1 MSKLK
6 IERGVSRTG
15 RVKLQVSIEQP
26 LAHDIEMM
34 AQWSDNEK
42 NYIVNEL
49 LRFALE
55 QATDFQEHK
64 RSLNG
69 MPASS
74 ILPSRKDSSR
84 SPSSS
89 NKSSVAAQIQGG
101 I

>member
-6 IERGVSRTG
+6 IERGVSRTE

-26 LAHDIEMM
+26 LAHDIELM

-55 QATDFQEHK
+55 QATEFQEHK
-64 RSLNG
+64 RSLSGEPSASVPSPQKITNSS
-69 MPASS
+69 PASGAKHAS
-74 ILPSRKDSSR
+74 TGQP
-84 SPSSS
+84 
-89 NKSSVAAQIQGG
+89 QGG
-101 I
+101 F

>member
-6 IERGVSRTG
+6 IERGVSRTE

-26 LAHDIEMM
+26 LAHDIELM

-49 LRFALE
+49 LSFALE
-55 QATDFQEHK
+55 QATDFQEYK

-69 MPASS
+69 KPAVSV
-74 ILPSRKDSSR
+74 PSPQKIPG
-84 SPSSS
+84 PSQASG
-89 NKSSVAAQIQGG
+89 NKPSVPVQPQGG

>member
-6 IERGVSRTG
+6 IERGVSRTE

-26 LAHDIEMM
+26 LAHDIELMS
-34 AQWSDNEK
+34 QWSDNEK

-55 QATDFQEHK
+55 QAADFQEHK

-69 MPASS
+69 VPAASV
-74 ILPSRKDSSR
+74 PSPQKIPR
-84 SPSSS
+84 PSQASGAKTAS
-89 NKSSVAAQIQGG
+89 TDQSQGG
-101 I
+101 M

>member
-6 IERGVSRTG
+6 IERGVSRTE

-26 LAHDIEMM
+26 LAHDIELM

-55 QATDFQEHK
+55 QATEFQEHK
-64 RSLNG
+64 RSLSG
-69 MPASS
+69 KPAASVSTSQKIPGPSPASS
-74 ILPSRKDSSR
+74 NKPSI
-84 SPSSS
+84 P
-89 NKSSVAAQIQGG
+89 VQPQGG

>member
-6 IERGVSRTG
+6 IERGVSRTE
-15 RVKLQVSIEQP
+15 RVKLQVSIEQS
-26 LAHDIEMM
+26 LAHDIELM

-55 QATDFQEHK
+55 QATEFQGHK
-64 RSLNG
+64 RSLSG
-69 MPASS
+69 KPAASVSAPQKIPGSS
-74 ILPSRKDSSR
+74 AAGGT
-84 SPSSS
+84 
-89 NKSSVAAQIQGG
+89 KSALTGQPQGG

>member
-6 IERGVSRTG
+6 IERGVSRTE

-26 LAHDIEMM
+26 LAHDIELM

-69 MPASS
+69 KPAVFVPSPQKISGSSPANGAKPASTGQ
-74 ILPSRKDSSR
+74 P
-84 SPSSS
+84 
-89 NKSSVAAQIQGG
+89 QGG

>member
-6 IERGVSRTG
+6 IERGVSRTE

-26 LAHDIEMM
+26 IAHDIELMT
-34 AQWSDNEK
+34 QWSDNEK

-64 RSLNG
+64 RSLG
-69 MPASS
+69 ATPPASV
-74 ILPSRKDSSR
+74 PSPQKIPGSSPT
-84 SPSSS
+84 SN
-89 NKSSVAAQIQGG
+89 NKSSVPAQPQGG